1 MSQLAIG
8 AHVPQVRPH
17 IHRRDGSLFFM
28 ISRRP
33 LLELSPDEVAI
44 YESIDGRKTVA
55 EIELT
60 HPGAAELL
68 VRWQEAS
75 ILELFAPTSSPTG
88 PHLVVIEPHMDDAAL
103 SVGGRLLNRRG
114 RCRITILS
122 VVKWSNFTS
131 YLLSSRNAL
140 TVAEV
145 TTLREQESALAARL
159 LGAGHL
165 CLDWSDAPI
174 RLLAA
179 ERWSTATME
188 TFKQDPGAFVHLFPN
203 QQDVSQIAEKLKRAL
218 AALSP
223 DEIWIPMGLGDHV
236 DHRTTRSACLRM
248 LADSPEMFSKIPVE
262 MYEEIPYERAV
273 AQAAQIES
281 ALASTGTRLSK
292 GVEDITD
299 SFDEKLRAVSVY
311 ASQFKLSYMETR
323 LREAAQRVGGAP
335 GKLGE
340 AYRRVE
346 GPLRPPPESRLSR
359 NFAPLAALQTN
370 IPLIA
375 NTTARRRLTLI
386 TLPSGHLAKWKA
398 NSEMLATAFPN
409 ADLRVYVSN
418 NVAWEAE
425 EGGNGR
431 WKLCLIRNGWRG
443 WAGAIWR
450 ELFHF
455 QTPTVVLW
463 SGAYGTGF
471 MRKLIRSL
479 LPFRHVLFAKTLSD
493 FCGVLNEQIDPR
505 HLTVDR

>member
-1 MSQLAIG
+1 MTDVAIG

-17 IHRRDGSLFFM
+17 IRRQGRALFFM

-33 LLELSPDEVAI
+33 LMELSPDEVAL

-55 EIELT
+55 ELELAD
-60 HPGAAELL
+60 PGAAELL

-75 ILELFAPTSSPTG
+75 ILELFAPVSTPAG

-131 YLLSSRNAL
+131 YLLSSHHAL

-159 LGAGHL
+159 LGAEHV

-174 RLLAA
+174 RFLPA
-179 ERWSTATME
+179 ERWSTATVE

-203 QQDVSQIAEKLKRAL
+203 QGDVAQVAEKLKRAL

-248 LADSPEMFSKIPVE
+248 LADSPGAFSKIPVE

-281 ALASTGTRLSK
+281 ALASTGTRLSR

-299 SFDEKLRAVSVY
+299 SFDEKLRAVSIY

-323 LREAAQRVGGAP
+323 LRETAQREAGAP

-340 AYRRVE
+340 VYRRLE

-370 IPLIA
+370 IPPPA
-375 NTTARRRLTLI
+375 NTTACRRLTLI
-386 TLPSGHLAKWKA
+386 ALPSGHLGKWNA
-398 NSEMLATAFPN
+398 NSEALAAAFPN
-409 ADLRVYVSN
+409 ADLHVYVSN

-425 EGGNGR
+425 ESGNDR
-431 WKLCLIRNGWRG
+431 CKLCLVPNDWRG
-443 WAGAIWR
+443 WVGAIWR

-479 LPFRHVLFAKTLSD
+479 LPFRQVLFAKTLSD
-493 FCGVLNEQIDPR
+493 FCGVLNEQTDPR
-505 HLTVDR
+505 HLTAD